1 VMTENEKNQKRLE
14 YLIDEAFDDIDI
26 EEKTEEQKIEFS
38 AEHNKKIKK
47 ILHKEQKRR
56 TLKKYNNYLKK
67 GVAVLI
73 IAFIGIG
80 VLTFSVEAYRVKFL
94 NFIIEYTDR
103 YTEIKYNTDNNSVD
117 NINYTG
123 KESLNDSN
131 LQLKYIP
138 NGFSLKRGEKSDNSI
153 YMFFENEDKY
163 FIFSGNTD
171 EGAVQIDTENAK
183 VRKIYIN
190 NIECMLVEKNN
201 TVRAFWINNE
211 MFFSLAGNIE
221 ENEIIEII
229 KNFE

>member
-1 VMTENEKNQKRLE
+1 MTENEKNQKRLE

-47 ILHKEQKRR
+47 ILHREQKRR
-56 TLKKYNNYLKK
+56 ILKKYNNYLKK
-67 GVAVLI
+67 GVAILLL
-73 IAFIGIG
+73 AFIGVG
-80 VLTFSVEAYRVKFL
+80 VLTFSVEAYRIKFL
-94 NFIIEYTDR
+94 NFIIEYTNR
-103 YTEIKYNTDNNSVD
+103 YTEIKYNVDNDSGN
-117 NINYTG
+117 NINYTD
-123 KESLNDSN
+123 KEGLNKSDI
-131 LQLKYIP
+131 QLKYIP
-138 NGFSLKRGEKSDNSI
+138 NGFSLKRGEESDNSI

-163 FIFSGNTD
+163 FILSGNID
-171 EGAVQIDTENAK
+171 EGAVHIDTENAK

-190 NIECMLVEKNN
+190 NKECMLVEKNN
-201 TVRAFWINNE
+201 TVRAFWVNNE